1 MTHDEA
7 ISNLK
12 YLISEDCTDTKFD
25 YIDEIELAIKALE
38 NQMPKKPIND
48 WSESPFSDDKG
59 CLFLHTMCPNCKKV
73 EVNEMDSF
81 CFNCGQAIDWG
92 ESE

>member
-1 MTHDEA
+1 MTYEKA
-7 ISNLK
+7 IEMLK
-12 YLISEDCTDTKFD
+12 DRKFGAAIRGHEETAEMCEIA
-25 YIDEIELAIKALE
+25 IDALE
-38 NQMPKKPIND
+38 KQEPKKPIND

-73 EVNEMDSF
+73 EVNKMDSF